1 MQLLGKQTLQRVCG
15 ARTSPWICS
24 MIRTNTGRQ
33 KPSVLFHYFLSCQWI
48 LEKPFQNEPVQVVLG
63 ALSSIRS
70 LSRCTQTGS
79 TWSMVRLT
87 RCKLIFWREL
97 SAFSACKKPLD
108 SSRKQKA
115 STFFWFLPAHLHFG
129 WPFSICSAA
138 FSPVSLKKE
147 S

>member
-1 MQLLGKQTLQRVCG
+1 MHLLGKQTLQRVCG

-79 TWSMVRLT
+79 TWSMIRLT

-108 SSRKQKA
+108 SSTEAESKHVLLVLA
-115 STFFWFLPAHLHFG
+115 STLAFWVTFFNLL
-129 WPFSICSAA
+129 CC
-138 FSPVSLKKE
+138 V
-147 S
+147 